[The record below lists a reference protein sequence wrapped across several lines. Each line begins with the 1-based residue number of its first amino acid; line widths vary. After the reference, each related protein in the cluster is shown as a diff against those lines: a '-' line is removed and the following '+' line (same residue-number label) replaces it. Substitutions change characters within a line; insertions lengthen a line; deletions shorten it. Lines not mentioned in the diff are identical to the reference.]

1 MTDLD
6 IPLGATTPRDVCGEL
21 SMMILSPVAEKQKFP
36 VSTVLPDRNMGLF
49 FSLHVDY
56 VEHEDDMKEMT
67 PFVRGRYMAK
77 HLLDDWITLGEAVED
92 GVFLGFDGFSGTSAL
107 VQPVTLRSFGA
118 YLETADLGKHQ
129 AGVDKDHQAMTN
141 VTRRKPATTHK
152 FLISNQTMIDSL
164 DLATERLKRLRT
176 R

>member
-1 MTDLD
+1 
-6 IPLGATTPRDVCGEL
+6 
-21 SMMILSPVAEKQKFP
+21 MILSPVAELQRFP
-36 VSTVLPDRNMGLF
+36 VSTVLPERNNGLF

-56 VEHEDDMKEMT
+56 VDHEDAMREMT
-67 PFVRGRYMAK
+67 PIARGRFMAR

-118 YLETADLGKHQ
+118 HLEAADLGEWQQK
-129 AGVDKDHQAMTN
+129 AVDEDHQAMTG
-141 VTRRKPATTHK
+141 VERKKPATTHK
-152 FLISNQTMIDSL
+152 FIISNQTMIDSL
-164 DLATERLKRLRT
+164 DLAIERLGRLRS